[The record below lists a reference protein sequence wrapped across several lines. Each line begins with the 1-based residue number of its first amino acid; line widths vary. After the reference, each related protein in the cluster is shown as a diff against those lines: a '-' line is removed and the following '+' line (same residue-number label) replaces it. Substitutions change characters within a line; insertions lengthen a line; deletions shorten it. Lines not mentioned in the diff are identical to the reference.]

1 METLVSKALMIRLS
15 LQPAPAF
22 RDIGLQQYSR
32 LQQPLRRAF
41 AFPYQRF
48 KPFAFLA
55 AQPNNILLY
64 RNLLG
69 SHDCLRRPRCDGIES
84 QNPVREWIGPALAS
98 PDLVLGA
105 QPPTQ
110 PHRGIAVDRPVR
122 FVDGAYLEVVR
133 PSAQRAIQRAY

>member
-1 METLVSKALMIRLS
+1 METLVSKALDD
-15 LQPAPAF
+15 PAVTPTCTGF

-48 KPFAFLA
+48 KLFAFLA

-84 QNPVREWIGPALAS
+84 QNHSPFKLIEAADYATVTEAVEAL
-98 PDLVLGA
+98 
-105 QPPTQ
+105 
-110 PHRGIAVDRPVR
+110 R
-122 FVDGAYLEVVR
+122 
-133 PSAQRAIQRAY
+133 